1 PTLTGQDRLGMVGRV
16 SGSRASAGHPPHGTA
31 RRRHPPR
38 RPPAARTADGAQP
51 DPRTRPPGGAE
62 PPAARRAAARRPA
75 PRPPSAPPSARP
87 AASRRG
93 YPQWTGASGGPFDLR
108 CLQTVA
114 PVACR
119 SDVRPHVG
127 AAARQRND
135 VVDRCAVRLAPI
147 GRRVDPPLADMTN
160 PVVAFKDFTIGV
172 T

>member
-1 PTLTGQDRLGMVGRV
+1 
-16 SGSRASAGHPPHGTA
+16 
-31 RRRHPPR
+31 
-38 RPPAARTADGAQP
+38 
-51 DPRTRPPGGAE
+51 
-62 PPAARRAAARRPA
+62 
-75 PRPPSAPPSARP
+75 SARP

-172 T
+172 TVMLDIRSAAPLLGARSMPDLAGSRAPPGGWVDADKLVPAPPALDCA